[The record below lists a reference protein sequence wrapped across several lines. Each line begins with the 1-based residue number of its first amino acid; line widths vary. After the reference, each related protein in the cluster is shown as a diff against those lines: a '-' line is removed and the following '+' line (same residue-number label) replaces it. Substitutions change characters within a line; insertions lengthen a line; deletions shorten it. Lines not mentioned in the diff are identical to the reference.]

1 MNVCVFSGNIGKDS
15 ELRYT
20 GGGIATASF
29 SLAVNNGFGDRKTTF
44 WVRCQLWEKQAE
56 TLNPMLL
63 KGVKVIVAGEL
74 NNREWTDKEGVKRW
88 SLELNVNRLDF
99 AERKSSAP
107 EPGSIL
113 AGQEEQDS
121 IPF

>member
-20 GGGIATASF
+20 ANGIATASF
-29 SLAVNNGFGDRKTTF
+29 NLAVNNGYGERKTTF

-56 TLNPMLL
+56 SLNQMLL

-74 NNREWTDKEGVKRW
+74 NNREWTDKDGAKRW
-88 SLELNVNRLDF
+88 SLELNVSKLDF
-99 AERKSSAP
+99 AERKSTAP
-107 EPGSIL
+107 EPGSI
-113 AGQEEQDS
+113 AEQAEQDS